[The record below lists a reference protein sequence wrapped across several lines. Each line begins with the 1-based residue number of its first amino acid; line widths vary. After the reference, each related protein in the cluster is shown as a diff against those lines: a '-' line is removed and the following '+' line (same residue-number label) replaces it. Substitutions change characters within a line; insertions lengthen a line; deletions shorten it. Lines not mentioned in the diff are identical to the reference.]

1 MHECYYGIIRNDFIG
16 DYMQKMFNF
25 FSMITGSITG
35 VLLYLFGDFDQM
47 LKVLVVLI
55 VLDWITGLLTALYN
69 KKINSDVGFKG
80 IIKKVF
86 ILITVIVSSIMQFI
100 IKLPIRDI
108 VIMFFITNESISI
121 LENIS
126 VVIPVPI
133 QLKNILGQLRDDN
146 IHNVTREDKI
156 KDEKNSN

>member
-1 MHECYYGIIRNDFIG
+1 
-16 DYMQKMFNF
+16 MQKTFNF
-25 FSMITGSITG
+25 FSMVTGSVTG
-35 VLLYLFGDFDQM
+35 MILYLFGDFDQM
-47 LKVLVVLI
+47 LKVLVILI

-69 KKINSDVGFKG
+69 KKLNSDVGFKG

-108 VIMFFITNESISI
+108 VIMFFIINESISI
-121 LENIS
+121 LENIG

-133 QLKNILGQLRDDN
+133 QLKNILEQLREDN

>member
-1 MHECYYGIIRNDFIG
+1 
-16 DYMQKMFNF
+16 MQKTFNF

-69 KKINSDVGFKG
+69 KKLNSYVGFKG

-86 ILITVIVSSIMQFI
+86 ILITVIVSSIIQFI

-108 VIMFFITNESISI
+108 VIMFFIVNESISI
-121 LENIS
+121 LENIGDI
-126 VVIPVPI
+126 IPIPI
-133 QLKNILGQLRDDN
+133 QLKNILEQLREDN
-146 IHNVTREDKI
+146 IHNVIREDKI
-156 KDEKNSN
+156 KDDKNSN